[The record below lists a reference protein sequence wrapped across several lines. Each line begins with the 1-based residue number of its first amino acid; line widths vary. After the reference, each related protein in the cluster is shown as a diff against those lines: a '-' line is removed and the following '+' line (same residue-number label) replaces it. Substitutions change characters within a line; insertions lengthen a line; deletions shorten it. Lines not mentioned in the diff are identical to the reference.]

1 MLDLA
6 RPIYQKTSY
15 FGHFGREDEGENL
28 FTWEKLDK
36 VEEIK
41 KVILNKP
48 IYNYYGRKVSYK
60 LSKEKRVNS

>member
-1 MLDLA
+1 MLNLA

-41 KVILNKP
+41 
-48 IYNYYGRKVSYK
+48 SYFK
-60 LSKEKRVNS
+60 